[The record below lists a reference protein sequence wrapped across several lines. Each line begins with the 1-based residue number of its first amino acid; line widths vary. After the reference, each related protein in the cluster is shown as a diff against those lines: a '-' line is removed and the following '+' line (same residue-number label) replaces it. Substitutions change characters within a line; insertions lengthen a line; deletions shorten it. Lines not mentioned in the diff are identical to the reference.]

1 VSGQRGHLCGSALAF
16 WASRRLSP
24 MEEAIFIF
32 LLGCGVLL
40 LLLLARIED

>member
-1 VSGQRGHLCGSALAF
+1 LAF
-16 WASRRLSP
+16 WASRRLSQ

-40 LLLLARIED
+40 LLLARIED

>member
-1 VSGQRGHLCGSALAF
+1 
-16 WASRRLSP
+16 
-24 MEEAIFIF
+24 MEEAIFVF